1 MTDKDLKKYLDG
13 IYKKYKKKHSSKDP
27 VWILHRFGEPRDV
40 ELIGFIVSCYTYGQ
54 VDVINAFIERLLK
67 ITGSNIY
74 EFTLNFSKSKDKKL
88 LRGMYYRFNTGEH
101 LISLFDILKKAVTK
115 YGSLNELFLN
125 GYKKDDENIISA
137 LSHFTRELKSPLKE
151 LKDRP
156 QFKHFIPDPD
166 ANSASK
172 RLNLYL
178 RWMVR
183 SDEIDTGAWK
193 GINKSKLIIPLDV
206 HVHRIARALG
216 LVQRRSPDLKFAI
229 ELTNKLK
236 QFDPLD
242 PVKYDFALCHVG
254 VDKGRK

>member
-1 MTDKDLKKYLDG
+1 MTDKELKKFLDG

-27 VWILHRFGEPRDV
+27 VWILHRFTEPRDI

-74 EFTLNFSKSKDKKL
+74 EFTVNFSKSKDKKL
-88 LRGMYYRFNTGEH
+88 LAGMYYRFNTGEH
-101 LISLFDILKKAVTK
+101 LISLFDILKKAAIK
-115 YGSLNELFLN
+115 YGSLNELFLK
-125 GYKKDDENIISA
+125 GYKEDDENIVPS
-137 LSHFTRELKSPLKE
+137 LSYFTRELKSPLK
-151 LKDRP
+151 DRA

-183 SDEIDTGAWK
+183 SDDIDTGAWK
-193 GINKSKLIIPLDV
+193 GIDKSKLIIPLDV
-206 HVHRIARALG
+206 HVHRIARELG
-216 LVQRRSPDLKFAI
+216 LVQRRSADLKFAI

-242 PVKYDFALCHVG
+242 PVKYDFALCHIG
-254 VDKGRK
+254 VDRKLT